1 MLHSSAIYFS
11 SVASVHG
18 VYLLPTEKKKML
30 HPSVILLS
38 LCAASLMHKNPQR
51 HKIICGIHP
60 IGRRERSIDQS
71 KDVFLEYPVCVISV
85 PVLFLWLLLNDSFL
99 LVFVVLYNRRS
110 ILL

>member
-1 MLHSSAIYFS
+1 
-11 SVASVHG
+11 
-18 VYLLPTEKKKML
+18 ML

-71 KDVFLEYPVCVISV
+71 KDVFLEYSVCVISV
-85 PVLFLWLLLNDSFL
+85 PVLFLWLLLKHLFL
-99 LVFVVLYNRRS
+99 LVFVVLYKKEKMN
-110 ILL
+110 ITNI

>member
-1 MLHSSAIYFS
+1 
-11 SVASVHG
+11 
-18 VYLLPTEKKKML
+18 ML

-60 IGRRERSIDQS
+60 IGRGERSIDQS

-85 PVLFLWLLLNDSFL
+85 PVLFSWLLLNDSFL
-99 LVFVVLYNRRS
+99 LVFVVLYSRRS

>member
-1 MLHSSAIYFS
+1 MLHSNAIYFS
-11 SVASVHG
+11 SVTSVHG
-18 VYLLPTEKKKML
+18 VYLLPTEKKML
-30 HPSVILLS
+30 HPSMILLPP
-38 LCAASLMHKNPQR
+38 CPASLTHKNPQR

>member
-1 MLHSSAIYFS
+1 MLHSNAIYFS
-11 SVASVHG
+11 SVTSVHG
-18 VYLLPTEKKKML
+18 VYLLPTEKKML
-30 HPSVILLS
+30 HPSVILLAP
-38 LCAASLMHKNPQR
+38 CPASLTHKNPQR

-60 IGRRERSIDQS
+60 IGRRDRSIIDQS

>member
-1 MLHSSAIYFS
+1 MLHSNAIYFS
-11 SVASVHG
+11 SVTSVHG
-18 VYLLPTEKKKML
+18 VYLLPTEKKML
-30 HPSVILLS
+30 HPSMILLPP
-38 LCAASLMHKNPQR
+38 CPASPTHKNPQR
-51 HKIICGIHP
+51 HKIICGIHT

-99 LVFVVLYNRRS
+99 LFFVVLYNRRS